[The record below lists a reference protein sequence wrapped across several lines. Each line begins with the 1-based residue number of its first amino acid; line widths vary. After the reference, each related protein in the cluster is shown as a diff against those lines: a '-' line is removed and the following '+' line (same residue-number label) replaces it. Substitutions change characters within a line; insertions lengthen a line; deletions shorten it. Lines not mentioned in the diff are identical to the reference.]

1 MVRITLTVLMV
12 LLASLVAPQQS
23 SILQGRLIA
32 PDGTPVRNREGTLH
46 LELKGIDD
54 RYPTYSNSFSIRTD
68 DGGIY
73 RPKVRDWRDEYSLKN
88 LERNK
93 GKRAIAWVYIYVPK
107 VGALITRR
115 FLWTIGEPL
124 PTLQL
129 KPPAKLTVKFV
140 RLLLNTEVERRE
152 APVRLPDDPESVWVI
167 DEDDW
172 LPADEWL
179 TVAGVSL
186 RLNPNEERQLI
197 LPVMPARK
205 IPVRI
210 RVFNP
215 AFKSGES
222 PPHLPIKGNLLTSQ
236 GGSWSGLVEVDRTD
250 PYQFVFVPPLHFL
263 RLPVGSLPM
272 RPVVDTIHELDYGL
286 QPYPITQVEVE
297 VVDEKGNPLRHFL
310 NLLTLNQTA
319 RDRLMEALNDA
330 RFYGR
335 EQILPRELME
345 TLWKQ
350 LMETRFHSTERK
362 FMLTPW
368 TPLMLRVYYGEWNR
382 SGFVAVPLKT
392 AGMERLKLR
401 FQLNLPQQE
410 QPQVLRIK
418 TGRLEGVAR
427 TLDGKPVARRTIIA
441 MFAEKELV
449 DWLSED
455 DNIAFYTE
463 TDEQGRFVFEKLP
476 EGKYDIFVEDF
487 EWTGCVEAIVKAKE
501 TTKVTLIGY
510 FVPFEEPKE
519 RTITLRLQF
528 PDGKPY
534 FGCDVSAMSQF
545 QSHGRTDEHGCVNLK
560 VRGEWLEIR
569 ASDGSWHLPT
579 IHLAPDQTELTVA
592 VPSILL
598 GQVEGRIFLPDGQTS
613 DNVLVTAWKLS
624 ERGRFGMG
632 PERVVQLQVLPNR
645 LPEQV
650 TRLRVLPDGRFFCV
664 LPEGVY
670 VFKAEPMPRDYG
682 TPDTG
687 ASLSPP
693 VFVRAGEVA
702 RVEWKLKRM
711 LSCRFEL
718 AMPTEFTKLPW
729 LGTLFIRQES
739 KEHVYE
745 SRFQLP
751 LSVAIAEPLSELG
764 NEDVIWD
771 GSIEAPQG
779 FYRFTSWGW
788 EGEEFSGVLR
798 VSENTDRLEITPPSV
813 FPVLTLTGQVL
824 LPNGKP
830 ATYAV
835 VTLYDPDQ
843 SMRRWATVCDENGRF
858 RLKVRIPT
866 KSILERQNFDTLL
879 PNSRHQLWLIAWKP
893 GYGHS
898 LIRLLPRPNGDLTL
912 DVGKLRL
919 SPERKLKGKV
929 VDEKGEPI
937 RFAGIVMLPL
947 DPSLFEPSPKEP
959 LWQELTAFENI
970 RVGSMP
976 HAQADA
982 EGRFCISG
990 LREGRYLLVAS
1001 VFYRNE
1007 LKPRVTYQ
1015 LLTVPSPQLTVK
1027 IAEPTQVFEGS
1038 PESVSEAL
1046 PLAKVVINLP
1056 CWRSYEDFWA
1066 DAAGRFRVEALP
1078 QHEGI
1083 PMLVRLLHRDGISV
1097 AFNPHR
1103 FWNYQV
1109 TLRP

>member
-1 MVRITLTVLMV
+1 MVLIALTMLMV
-12 LLASLVAPQQS
+12 LFASLVAPQQS

-32 PDGTPVRNREGTLH
+32 PDGTPVRNCEGTLH
-46 LELKGIDD
+46 LRLEGIND
-54 RYPTYSNSFSIRTD
+54 RYLSHFSSFSIRTD
-68 DGGIY
+68 EEGLY
-73 RPKVRDWRDEYSLKN
+73 RPQVRDWKDEERLKS
-88 LERNK
+88 LERDK
-93 GKRAIAWVYIYVPK
+93 GKRVVAWVYIYVPK

-124 PTLQL
+124 PPFQL

-140 RLLLNTEVERRE
+140 RLLLNTEVDQRGT
-152 APVRLPDDPESVWVI
+152 PVHLPDDPESAWVI

-179 TVAGVSL
+179 TVAGFSL
-186 RLNPNEERQLI
+186 RLNPDEERQLI

-215 AFKSGES
+215 AFKHGES
-222 PPHLPIKGNLLTSQ
+222 PPHLPIKGNLLTSK

-250 PYQFVFVPPLHFL
+250 PYQFVFIPSLHFL
-263 RLPVGSLPM
+263 RLPVESLPM
-272 RPVVDTIHELDYGL
+272 RPIVDTIHELDYGL

-319 RDRLMEALNDA
+319 QDRLREALNDA

-345 TLWKQ
+345 TLWKR
-350 LMETRFHSTERK
+350 LMETQFRERE

-368 TPLMLRVYYGEWNR
+368 TPVLLNVYYGEWNR

-392 AGMERLKLR
+392 TGMERLKLR

-427 TLDGKPVARRTIIA
+427 TLDGKPVAQRMIIA
-441 MFAEKELV
+441 MFAERELV

-455 DNIAFYTE
+455 DNSAFYTE

-476 EGKYDIFVEDF
+476 EGKYDVFVEDYR
-487 EWTGCVEAIVKAKE
+487 WTGCTEAVVKAKK
-501 TTKVTLIGY
+501 TTKVTLVGY
-510 FVPFEEPKE
+510 FALEEEPKK

-528 PDGKPY
+528 SDGKPY
-534 FGCDVSAMSQF
+534 IGSDIDAMSRF
-545 QSHGRTDEHGCVNLK
+545 PTSGRTDEKGCVNLE
-560 VRGEWLEIR
+560 VEGNWLDIRDIGWRIHWGIREIY
-569 ASDGSWHLPT
+569 
-579 IHLAPDQTELTVA
+579 IAPDQTELTIT
-592 VPSILL
+592 VPTILY
-598 GQVEGRIFLPDGQTS
+598 GQVEGRIFLPDGQTN

-624 ERGRFGMG
+624 ERERFGRG
-632 PERVVQLQVLPNR
+632 SERVAQLQVLPNR

-650 TRLRVLPDGRFFCV
+650 TQLRVLPDGRFFCT

-682 TPDTG
+682 TPDIG

-718 AMPTEFTKLPW
+718 AMPTKFTKLPW
-729 LGTLFIRQES
+729 LGTLFIRQEI

-745 SRFQLP
+745 SHSQLP

-764 NEDVIWD
+764 DEDVIWK

-788 EGEEFSGVLR
+788 EGEQFKGVVR
-798 VSENTDRLEITPPSV
+798 VSEDTERLKIAPPSV
-813 FPVLTLTGQVL
+813 FPILTLTGQVL

-835 VTLYDPDQ
+835 VALYDPDQ
-843 SMRRWATVCDENGRF
+843 SMRRWATVCDEDGRF
-858 RLKVRIPT
+858 SLKVRIPT
-866 KSILERQNFDTLL
+866 KPILESQHLDTLL

-912 DVGKLRL
+912 NVGKLQL
-919 SPERKLKGKV
+919 SPERKLEGKV

-937 RFAGIVMLPL
+937 GFAGIVMLPL

-959 LWQELTAFENI
+959 LWQELTAFEDT

-982 EGRFCISG
+982 EGRFCVSG

-1001 VFYRNE
+1001 VFYREE
-1007 LKPRVTYQ
+1007 LQPRVTYQ
-1015 LLTVPSPQLTVK
+1015 LLTIPSPQLTIK

-1038 PESVSEAL
+1038 PESISEAL
-1046 PLAKVVINLP
+1046 PLAKVVVNLP
-1056 CWRSYEDFWA
+1056 CWRSYRDFRA
-1066 DAAGRFRVEALP
+1066 DPAGRFQIEALP

-1083 PMLVRLLHRDGISV
+1083 PILVRLLHRDGISV
-1097 AFNPHR
+1097 AFNPYR